1 MIMTAS
7 EIAVIIVPVATAI
20 GTLIPVIKSVVSI
33 RTYFKKFEKK
43 LDLNSRDI
51 QRLVLHDEHLP
62 MEERLSAGQRY
73 IDLGGNGAT
82 RAYYEKLVEEYKKKL
97 EV

>member
-1 MIMTAS
+1 VTAS
-7 EIAVIIVPVATAI
+7 ELAVIIVPVATAA
-20 GTLIPVIKSVVSI
+20 GTLIPVLKSVFGIKPWFV
-33 RTYFKKFEKK
+33 KLEKK

-97 EV
+97 EI

>member
-1 MIMTAS
+1 MT
-7 EIAVIIVPVATAI
+7 EIAVIIVPVATAV
-20 GTLIPVIKSVVSI
+20 GTLIPVLKSVFSI
-33 RTYFKKFEKK
+33 GRWFTKFEKK

-62 MEERLSAGQRY
+62 VEERLSAGQRY
-73 IDLGGNGAT
+73 IELGGNGAT

>member
-1 MIMTAS
+1 MTAS
-7 EIAVIIVPVATAI
+7 ELAVLIVPIATSI
-20 GTLIPVIKSVVSI
+20 GTLIPVLKSVFSI
-33 RTYFKKFEKK
+33 SGWFTKFEKK

-82 RAYYEKLVEEYKKKL
+82 RAYYEKLVETYKKEL